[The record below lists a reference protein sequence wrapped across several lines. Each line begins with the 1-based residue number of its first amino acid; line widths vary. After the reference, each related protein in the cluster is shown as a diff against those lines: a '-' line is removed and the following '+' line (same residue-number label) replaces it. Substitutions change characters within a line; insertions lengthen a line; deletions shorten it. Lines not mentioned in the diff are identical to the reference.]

1 MKTATNWEQL
11 IMRTVMAGKAKEPDG
26 YKDKGGKEEEDPDV
40 TMEEDNFEENSTIIL
55 GKDKGKF
62 EDIEIKFE

>member
-1 MKTATNWEQL
+1 
-11 IMRTVMAGKAKEPDG
+11 MAGKAKEPDG